1 MNMTGYKIGANQLIN
16 RDGSHARRG
25 SRATLGMIRMNK
37 THTEYLKYL
46 WPMRHYL
53 VTCGDRGRTNI
64 IAVSFCMPVSR
75 EPPMVACA
83 IGQKAYSIHV
93 IEKTKEFVI
102 NVPTQELKRQIY
114 YCGLHSGRDVD
125 KFKET
130 GLTAQSARYVD
141 APIIAECVAHMECR
155 VEQAVRSGDKVL
167 FIATV
172 VDAYADEDVERGRRT
187 AEYAAGDFPEK
198 VYGRRAPRVADEGA
212 QAH

>member
-1 MNMTGYKIGANQLIN
+1 
-16 RDGSHARRG
+16 
-25 SRATLGMIRMNK
+25 MIPMNK
-37 THTEYLKYL
+37 THTEHLKYL

-53 VTCGDRGRTNI
+53 VTCGSSRQANI

-83 IGQKAYSIHV
+83 IGQKTYSSQLIRQ
-93 IEKTKEFVI
+93 TKEFVI

-114 YCGLHSGRDVD
+114 YCGFHSGRDVD

-130 GLTAQSARYVD
+130 GLTPQPARHVD
-141 APIIAECVAHMECR
+141 APIIGECVAHMECR
-155 VEQAVRSGDKVL
+155 VEQAVDAGDKVL

-172 VDAYADEDVERGRRT
+172 VDAYADEDVAQGLRT

-198 VYGRRAPRVADEGA
+198 VYGTRFPCLDNGKA
-212 QAH
+212 QP